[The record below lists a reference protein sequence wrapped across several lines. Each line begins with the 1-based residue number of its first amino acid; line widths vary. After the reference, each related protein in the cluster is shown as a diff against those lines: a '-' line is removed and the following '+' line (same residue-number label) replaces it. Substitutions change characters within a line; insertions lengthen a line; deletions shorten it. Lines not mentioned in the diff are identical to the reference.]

1 MIIVAGHLT
10 IDPDHRDT
18 ALAAIATC
26 VAATRAEPGNLEYR
40 FSPDLDEPDRLNLI
54 ERWSDEQAMAEHMA
68 TPHLA
73 EFMGAIVPCLG
84 GSAEVIRYD
93 VSGSAPLF

>member
-10 IDPDHRDT
+10 INPEHRE
-18 ALAAIATC
+18 AAEAAIRAC
-26 VAATRAEPGNLEYR
+26 VALTRAEPGNVDYR

-54 ERWSDEQAMAEHMA
+54 EQWADEDAMTAHMA

-73 EFMGAIVPCLG
+73 EFLGAIGPCVS

-93 VSGSAPLF
+93 VSGSSPLF